1 MATHTP
7 RQRLTLPIIVDTA
20 LAVLDDQGLENLTT
34 TNVARR
40 LGVTQPALYSHI
52 ANLDELRRAVA
63 THGAQ
68 ELSTLV
74 REAVAGLDGD
84 QALRAM
90 AHAYREYVRRHPDRY
105 LLQLSAPRSPA
116 YTRAMERAAEAVRG
130 VLRSY
135 GLDENQVRQ
144 SHVAFRA
151 AIHGFAHLE
160 ARGALPARPATAND
174 DFDAFVALFAAGL
187 RSIARPAR
195 GSRKGRP

>member
-1 MATHTP
+1 M
-7 RQRLTLPIIVDTA
+7 
-20 LAVLDDQGLENLTT
+20 LDDQGLENLTT

-52 ANLDELRRAVA
+52 ANLDDLRRAVA

-74 REAVAGLDGD
+74 RTAVTDLEGDEALY
-84 QALRAM
+84 AM
-90 AHAYREYVRRHPDRY
+90 AHAYREYVRRNPDRY

-116 YTRAMERAAEAVRG
+116 LTRAMQRSAEAVRG

-135 GLDENQVRQ
+135 GLDDNQVRE

-151 AIHGFAHLE
+151 AVHGFCHLE
-160 ARGALPARPATAND
+160 ARDALPARPAKAND
-174 DFDAFVALFAAGL
+174 DFDAFISLFSAGL
-187 RSIARPAR
+187 RAIAKRPPATGKAR
-195 GSRKGRP
+195 A